1 MTVRLCSFTAD
12 AVTRVGLILGDEVAD
27 LARCDAGFSSD
38 LRLLLASTAGL
49 PDRVARAAP
58 RAPRL
63 ALAGLRLEAPVRSPR
78 KFLGL
83 GMSYR
88 SHAEEIRRRGGQI
101 PAHQHWFNKQVTA
114 VSGPYDPIYLPRVSS
129 QLDYEGELAIVIG
142 RGGRHIRRHEAH
154 EAIAGFMICNDVS
167 ARDWQR
173 RAPTA
178 TLGKSFD
185 THGPT
190 GPWLTTI
197 DEIADA
203 GRLGIRTWVDGELRQ
218 NGSTAELLFS
228 FGEMIEELSTVFTL
242 EPGDI
247 LTTGTPAGVGQYR
260 DPPSY
265 LRVGQTVRIAIEG
278 LGEIENTVIAE
289 PEPDSRIL
297 GSACRSS

>member
-1 MTVRLCSFTAD
+1 MRVRLCSFTAD
-12 AVTRVGLILGDEVAD
+12 AVTRIGLIVGDEVTD
-27 LARCDAGFSSD
+27 LVHCDAGFAGDMPPLLGCASD
-38 LRLLLASTAGL
+38 MQARI
-49 PDRVARAAP
+49 VRAAA

-63 ALAGLRLEAPVRSPR
+63 ALANVRLEAPVRSPR

-88 SHAEEIRRRGGQI
+88 SHAEEIRRRGGQM

-114 VSGPYDPIYLPRVSS
+114 VSGPYDPIHLPRVSS

-142 RGGRHIRRHEAH
+142 RGGRHIRRQEAH
-154 EAIAGFMICNDVS
+154 QAIAGFMICNDVS
-167 ARDWQR
+167 VRDWQR

-190 GPWLTTI
+190 GPWLTTA

-203 GRLGIRTWVDGELRQ
+203 GWLGIRTWVDGELRQ
-218 NGSTAELLFS
+218 NGTTAELLFS

-242 EPGDI
+242 QPGDI

-260 DPPSY
+260 DPPSF
-265 LRVGQTVRIAIEG
+265 LTVGQTVRIAIEG

-289 PEPDSRIL
+289 PEAPRSRE
-297 GSACRSS
+297 

>member
-1 MTVRLCSFTAD
+1 MTVRLCSFTTD
-12 AVTRVGLILGDEVAD
+12 AVTRIGLILGDEVAD
-27 LARCDAGFSSD
+27 LARCDAGFLSD
-38 LRLLLASTAGL
+38 LRLLLAPAAGL
-49 PDRVARAAP
+49 QERISRAAT

-63 ALAGLRLEAPVRSPR
+63 ALAGLRLEAPVRNPR

-101 PAHQHWFNKQVTA
+101 PTRQHWFNKQVTA
-114 VSGPYDPIYLPRVSS
+114 VTGPYDPIHLPRVSS
-129 QLDYEGELAIVIG
+129 QLDYEGELAMVIG

-154 EAIAGFMICNDVS
+154 EAIAGFMICNDLSV
-167 ARDWQR
+167 RDWQR

-190 GPWLTTI
+190 GPWLTTV
-197 DEIADA
+197 DEIVDSR
-203 GRLGIRTWVDGELRQ
+203 RLSIRTWVDGELRQ
-218 NGSTAELLFS
+218 DGSTAELLFS

-247 LTTGTPAGVGQYR
+247 LTTGTPAGVGQYQ
-260 DPPSY
+260 DPPSF

-278 LGEIENTVIAE
+278 LGHIENTVIAE
-289 PEPDSRIL
+289 PERSLLPDL
-297 GSACRSS
+297 HGA